1 MTEDEMAG
9 WHYRLDGHEFECTPA
24 VGDRQG
30 DPVCCNSWGCKG
42 SVQYPCL
49 ENLMDRGAWWAAV
62 HGITQN
68 RAQVSD

>member
-1 MTEDEMAG
+1 MGVEEATEDGMVG

-42 SVQYPCL
+42 SDMT
-49 ENLMDRGAWWAAV
+49 E
-62 HGITQN
+62 
-68 RAQVSD
+68 